1 MGKLLSYSQKD
12 AISLVYFGS
21 RGLTEEMFV
30 EGVRQFAGVADS
42 DAELDLG
49 QLKRDIIRMLNVLPY
64 ARVCDQAFT
73 VQVKVQTFLHDW
85 KLSAVFTPNGRW
97 AKGPGATLARAI
109 IAGLTPL
116 GFRDDVRRH
125 VQFQDASGDP
135 HKVVQLMEEM
145 SRTKWAAIDGYQ
157 RGAPSS
163 GRNAWKLPSGDR
175 RRSSPQGEAH
185 GLGAS
190 GRPIGEGCWGYG
202 STENGLGRRVIVVRE
217 GFVRRVALLGQL

>member
-73 VQVKVQTFLHDW
+73 V
-85 KLSAVFTPNGRW
+85 
-97 AKGPGATLARAI
+97 
-109 IAGLTPL
+109 
-116 GFRDDVRRH
+116 
-125 VQFQDASGDP
+125 
-135 HKVVQLMEEM
+135 
-145 SRTKWAAIDGYQ
+145 
-157 RGAPSS
+157 
-163 GRNAWKLPSGDR
+163 
-175 RRSSPQGEAH
+175 
-185 GLGAS
+185 
-190 GRPIGEGCWGYG
+190 
-202 STENGLGRRVIVVRE
+202 
-217 GFVRRVALLGQL
+217 